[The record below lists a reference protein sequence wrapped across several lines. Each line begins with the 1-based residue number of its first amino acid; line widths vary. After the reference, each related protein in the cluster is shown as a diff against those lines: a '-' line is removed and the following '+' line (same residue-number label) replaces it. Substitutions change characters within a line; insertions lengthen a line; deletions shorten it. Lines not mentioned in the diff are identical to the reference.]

1 MGTAPRGQSPRKKAA
16 ILHYNE
22 NMRPIILILGPTAGG
37 KTALSISLANVL
49 QGGGECVIADSMQ
62 VYRGMDV
69 GTAKPTA
76 EEQAQAPHHLI
87 DVADPREDGFTVETW
102 LTLAQHAIADIRE
115 RGKWPIVVGGTNL
128 YVQSLLFGL
137 FDGPECDQEKR
148 DALQEET
155 NLALQERLRTL
166 DPEAAERIHINDKRR
181 LVRAI
186 EVCEATGQPLSS
198 LQSQWGKPMPR
209 EDALLIG
216 LTWPV
221 KTINKRINSRVRDMF
236 DMGFL
241 DEVLKIQNQLGTQ
254 ASEALG
260 YKQLLTH
267 LKGECTL
274 DEAKER
280 IKILTRRYAKQ
291 QRTWLRRFQAIPS
304 AHFIDMDNKGMQYAA
319 EQGLTYISNRG

>member
-1 MGTAPRGQSPRKKAA
+1 MK
-16 ILHYNE
+16 H
-22 NMRPIILILGPTAGG
+22 MRPIVLILGPTAGG
-37 KTALSISLANVL
+37 KTTLSISLANEL
-49 QGGGECVIADSMQ
+49 PGGGECIIADSMQ
-62 VYRGMDV
+62 IYRGMDI
-69 GTAKPTA
+69 GTAKPTND
-76 EEQAQAPHHLI
+76 EQSQAIHHLI
-87 DVADPREDGFTVETW
+87 DIADPNDDGFTVETW
-102 LTLAQHAIADIRE
+102 LTKAEQSIEDIRR

-148 DALQEET
+148 EILNSLSNPELQ
-155 NLALQERLRTL
+155 ARLHSL
-166 DPEAAERIHINDKRR
+166 DPEATERIHINDTRR

-186 EVCEATGQPLSS
+186 EVCEATGEPLSS
-198 LQSQWGKPMPR
+198 LQSQWGKPTPR

-221 KTINKRINSRVRDMF
+221 KTINRRINSRVRTMF
-236 DMGFL
+236 DDGL
-241 DEVLKIQNQLGTQ
+241 IKEVTSLQDQLGRQ

-267 LKGECTL
+267 VRGECTL

-280 IKILTRRYAKQ
+280 IKVLTRRYAKQ

-304 AHFIDMDNKGMQYAA
+304 AHFIDMDNKGAQYAL
-319 EQGLTYISNRG
+319 EQSLTYISSAAT